1 MALGNIGGGGS
12 KHVAAA
18 LEHDDHAGVSRVTLQ
33 VIAEMGVDGSTYLEA
48 VLAKLGHNMW
58 NVRLNVVYTL
68 AKIGIND
75 SGRWESKVDEDFI
88 VSSCMVI

>member
-1 MALGNIGGGGS
+1 MALRIGGGGS

-18 LEHDDHAGVSRVTLQ
+18 LEHDDNAGVSRVALQ

-48 VLAKLGHNMW
+48 VLANLDYNIW

-68 AKIGIND
+68 AKNGINVLV
-75 SGRWESKVDEDFI
+75 RWESKVGEAFI
-88 VSSCMVI
+88 L